1 MLTVLIT
8 TYNRAQTL
16 SRTLSAFCRIQEPR
30 GGWKLVIVDNGSTDA
45 TKEIIF
51 SFMDRLPI
59 AYFLELSRGKN
70 TALNTGLASVEG
82 DLVVLT
88 DDDVLP
94 RFDWLKEMRLAADS
108 HASFSVFGGRVI
120 PRWEIRP
127 EEWILSWV
135 KLGPVFTCTDPS
147 WEEGPL
153 PPEYVFGCN
162 MAIRTRVFEAGYRFN
177 PDIGPRGNSYAMG
190 SETELTLRL
199 AKAGINAWHCKQAV
213 VEHIVPKLHMTRA
226 WILSRALR
234 FGRGQ
239 YRLRVQHESLSR
251 KKNLGIPRYLIKEVV
266 EQSLRVGYAKLRRD
280 KAKLFE
286 KRWIFNYLLGQMME
300 ARLIYKELRSSSAV
314 QGLSSRT
321 ERLANPMRND

>member
-1 MLTVLIT
+1 
-8 TYNRAQTL
+8 
-16 SRTLSAFCRIQEPR
+16 
-30 GGWKLVIVDNGSTDA
+30 
-45 TKEIIF
+45 
-51 SFMDRLPI
+51 
-59 AYFLELSRGKN
+59 
-70 TALNTGLASVEG
+70 
-82 DLVVLT
+82 
-88 DDDVLP
+88 
-94 RFDWLKEMRLAADS
+94 
-108 HASFSVFGGRVI
+108 
-120 PRWEIRP
+120 
-127 EEWILSWV
+127 
-135 KLGPVFTCTDPS
+135 
-147 WEEGPL
+147 
-153 PPEYVFGCN
+153 
-162 MAIRTRVFEAGYRFN
+162 
-177 PDIGPRGNSYAMG
+177 MG

-239 YRLRVQHESLSR
+239 YRLRVQHESVSR

-321 ERLANPMRND
+321 ERLA